1 MSCETDAKCKE
12 YIDNINS
19 TITEIWTNTESDIA
33 TIQLD
38 NSGNVG
44 RVVNKLL
51 EKKQSIDSIRQG
63 LSSRNREL
71 QTIQERLD
79 VVTNKSEQQEKNQ
92 ESLEE
97 MEKNNEKVIHYAQ
110 LLQSA
115 DGRQRNIPKN
125 HQITLSHFLPVT
137 LPFAKKIVIMT
148 IPKENT
154 VSYLRAL
161 IIVLF
166 VTLCFLAHTVYKM
179 ARPLFQSGT
188 IKVDS
193 NVADQLAEIEKTPDT
208 ESSDDKPKNDSNES
222 SAPKPTTPD
231 TPQIEAPAL
240 APAPESQPA
249 PKPE

>member
-1 MSCETDAKCKE
+1 MSCETDAECKK
-12 YIDNINS
+12 YIDNINA

-38 NSGNVG
+38 NTDNVSD
-44 RVVNKLL
+44 VVNKLL
-51 EKKQSIDSIRQG
+51 EKKQSIDRIRQG
-63 LSSRNREL
+63 LSSRNTEL
-71 QTIQERLD
+71 KNIQERLD
-79 VVTNKSEQQEKNQ
+79 VVTNESEQQEKNQ
-92 ESLEE
+92 ESLKE
-97 MEKNNEKVIHYAQ
+97 MEKNNEKVLYYAQ

-115 DGRQRNIPKN
+115 DGRQREVPKN
-125 HQITLSHFLPVT
+125 HQITLSHFLPVS

-154 VSYLRAL
+154 VSYLKAL

-193 NVADQLAEIEKTPDT
+193 NVADQLAEIEKNPDT
-208 ESSDDKPKNDSNES
+208 ESPDDKPKNDSNES
-222 SAPKPTTPD
+222 SAPKLTTPD
-231 TPQIEAPAL
+231 TPQIEAPSP
-240 APAPESQPA
+240 APAPDSPPA
-249 PKPE
+249 TKPE